1 MTGLFVVE
9 LRRPR
14 RRSGDGKPN
23 PPTAISMNFNA
34 LLTTFANNLLP
45 ILLVSGAGFLLGKT
59 LDVDSR
65 SLGRVVFYVFSPILV
80 FDLLVHTQLNSG
92 QILATMGFTVGVAAV
107 VGAVAV
113 LIGSLLRFDRP
124 LLMALILTASFGN
137 TGNYGLPLV
146 SFAFGQDA
154 LAFATVNFVTSV
166 VLFNTLG
173 VLVASLGHM
182 DLKTAAL
189 GIFRVP
195 AVYAVILAAALNR
208 FQITLPTP
216 LDRTVGLAANGS
228 IPVMI
233 ILLGLELS
241 RVRWSH
247 SVPAVSLSAGL
258 RLLGGPAVGFLLAG
272 LLGFRGAAWQGNVIE
287 SGMPAAVTT
296 TVLATEYGLDTS
308 LVTAMVFLGTIL
320 SPLSL
325 TPLLMYLGK

>member
-1 MTGLFVVE
+1 
-9 LRRPR
+9 
-14 RRSGDGKPN
+14 
-23 PPTAISMNFNA
+23 MNFNA
-34 LLTTFANNLLP
+34 LLTTFADNLLP

-80 FDLLVHTQLNSG
+80 FDLLLHTQLNSG
-92 QILATMGFTVGVAAV
+92 LILATMGFTVGVSLV
-107 VGAVAV
+107 VGTAAL
-113 LIGSLLRFDRP
+113 LIGSLLHFERP
-124 LLMALILTASFGN
+124 LLMALVITSAFGN

-154 LAFATVNFVTSV
+154 LAFATLNFVTSV
-166 VLFNTLG
+166 VMFNTVG

-182 DLKTAAL
+182 GLKTAAM

-208 FQITLPTP
+208 FQIALPTP
-216 LDRTVGLAANGS
+216 LERTVELASNGS

-241 RVRWSH
+241 RVKWAH
-247 SVPAVSLSAGL
+247 SLPAISLSAAL
-258 RLLGGPAVGFLLAG
+258 KLLAGPAVGFLLAA
-272 LLGFRGAAWQGNVIE
+272 LFGFQGPARQGNVIE
-287 SGMPAAVTT
+287 TAMPAAVTT
-296 TVLATEYGLDTS
+296 TVLAAEYGLDTS

-320 SPLSL
+320 SPLTL
-325 TPLLMYLGK
+325 TPLLVYLGK